1 MPGLNF
7 LMTNRLTA
15 ILMEKQREVAA
26 LHRRLAGNSSHPIAK
41 VMHGELQLKRSSNF
55 REALST
61 PVLSIIAEIK
71 RKSPSKGELAVIQ
84 NPINLAEHYI
94 SGGASALSILTDKKF
109 FAGDI
114 TDLSQVAEAIG
125 DRTIPIIRKDFIVD
139 KIQIAEAAVAGA
151 SAVLC
156 IIAVL
161 GEKIKTLLEFA
172 RSIKLDVL
180 VEIHDQNELAI
191 ALDCGA
197 EIIGVNNRNLK
208 TFTVDT
214 QHALHMVPAIPNN
227 IIKVAESGITHP
239 ALAREYYQAG
249 YNAVLIGESLVK
261 SDDPEKFIR
270 ECSYD

>member
-1 MPGLNF
+1 
-7 LMTNRLTA
+7 MTNRLEA
-15 ILMEKQREVAA
+15 ILLEKQREVAI
-26 LHRRLAGNSSHPIAK
+26 LRQRLTHNSSHPIGQ
-41 VMHGELQLKRSSNF
+41 VLCGELQAKCSSGF
-55 REALST
+55 KEVLST
-61 PVLSIIAEIK
+61 PGLSVIAEIK
-71 RKSPSKGELAVIQ
+71 RKSPSKGELAAIPD
-84 NPINLAEHYI
+84 PINLAEHYI

-114 TDLSQVAEAIG
+114 TDLSQVAEAIR
-125 DRTIPIIRKDFIVD
+125 DRRIPIIRKDFIID
-139 KIQIAEAAVAGA
+139 TIQIAEAAVAGA

-161 GEKIKTLLEFA
+161 GKKTKILLEFA

-180 VEIHDQNELAI
+180 VEIHDQHELAI

-214 QHALHMVPAIPNN
+214 QQALKVVSAIPDT

-239 ALAREYYQAG
+239 TLAREYYNAG
-249 YNAVLIGESLVK
+249 YDAVLIGESLVRL
-261 SDDPEKFIR
+261 DDSEQFIR
-270 ECSYD
+270 ACIHD

>member
-1 MPGLNF
+1 MH
-7 LMTNRLTA
+7 NRLTT
-15 ILMEKQREVAA
+15 ILLEKQREIAD
-26 LHRRLAGNSSHPIAK
+26 LRQRLARNKDHPIAQILR
-41 VMHGELQLKRSSNF
+41 GELMPKRPKSF
-55 REALST
+55 EAALSS
-61 PVLSIIAEIK
+61 PSLSVIAEIK
-71 RKSPSKGELAVIQ
+71 RKSPSKGELAAIQ
-84 NPINLAEHYI
+84 DPINLAERYI

-114 TDLSQVAEAIG
+114 TDLSQVAKAVG

-161 GEKIKTLLEFA
+161 GKKTKTLLEFA
-172 RSIKLDVL
+172 RSINLDVL

-197 EIIGVNNRNLK
+197 DIIGVNNRNLK
-208 TFTVDT
+208 TFIVDT
-214 QHALHMVPAIPNN
+214 QHALHMVSAIPDN

-239 ALAREYYQAG
+239 ALAREYHQAG

-261 SDDPEKFIR
+261 SDVPEQFIR
-270 ECSYD
+270 ECSHD

>member
-1 MPGLNF
+1 
-7 LMTNRLTA
+7 MTNRLTA
-15 ILMEKQREVAA
+15 ILMEKQREVAD
-26 LHRRLAGNSSHPIAK
+26 LRQRLASNNNHAITQ
-41 VMHGELQLKRSSNF
+41 VLRGELVPKRPQSFKAVLNAP
-55 REALST
+55 ALS
-61 PVLSIIAEIK
+61 VIAEIK
-71 RKSPSKGELAVIQ
+71 RKSPSKGELAAIQ
-84 NPINLAEHYI
+84 DPISLAECYI

-114 TDLSQVAEAIG
+114 TDLIQVSKAIA
-125 DRTIPIIRKDFIVD
+125 DRSIPIIRKDFIID

-161 GEKIKTLLEFA
+161 GKKTKILLEFA
-172 RSIKLDVL
+172 RSINLDVL

-214 QHALHMVPAIPNN
+214 QHALHMVSAIPDN

>member
-1 MPGLNF
+1 
-7 LMTNRLTA
+7 MTNRLTT
-15 ILMEKQREVAA
+15 ILLEKQREIAA
-26 LHRRLAGNSSHPIAK
+26 LHQRLAGNNSHPIAK
-41 VMHGELQLKRSSNF
+41 VMRGELQLKHASNF
-55 REALST
+55 KEVLNT

-71 RKSPSKGELAVIQ
+71 RKSPSKGELAAIRD
-84 NPINLAEHYI
+84 PIGLAERYI
-94 SGGASALSILTDKKF
+94 SGGANALSILTDKKF

-114 TDLSQVAEAIG
+114 ADLSQVAEAID
-125 DRTIPIIRKDFIVD
+125 DRSIPIIRKDFIID

-161 GEKIKTLLEFA
+161 GEKTKTLLDFA

-180 VEIHDQNELAI
+180 VEIHDQHELAF

-197 EIIGVNNRNLK
+197 EIIGVNNRNLM
-208 TFTVDT
+208 TFIVDT
-214 QHALHMVPAIPNN
+214 QHALQMVSAIPDN

-249 YNAVLIGESLVK
+249 YDAVLIGESLVR
-261 SDDPEKFIR
+261 SDNPGQFIR
-270 ECSYD
+270 ECCHD